1 MELIINRRFNEKEL
15 PDMKSLLAE
24 GHKQAEQVSI
34 PETLFMKTHGVRSEA
49 EYKRKMM
56 AQHKVMTHSHIG
68 WSDVQ
73 YTAKAFHEV
82 YDALH
87 AVGYTIDRFGVCL
100 DGSMGV
106 PEKYRDRVI
115 VGSGQI
121 YRTPEEWKI
130 LPNEVPVAVHMGD
143 HMIGSLNS
151 TENVR
156 NALNAGVTTIG
167 NISHYF
173 SYEYAGFD
181 MELER
186 TVDTCRAIALM
197 GHFREAGA
205 VIHSNMDDGFGGQLH
220 DLANL
225 VGWAR
230 LERYFTEDL
239 LGGGMNHCFG
249 NLFSDPILRIIFSK
263 AMWEINTFQTP
274 GTMIYGNTTDFG
286 SNFPSNYSALASFT
300 MADIIGQRKWP
311 TGCAVTAIPVT
322 EAIRVPSIQ
331 EIIDAHM
338 AMKTTMEKAENYA
351 EYINFDRIEE
361 QAHTLVVAGTV
372 FFERVINALDDLGV
386 DVNHAGQVMA
396 MLKAIGPEQLEI
408 NFGAGKKDVNAMRT
422 RIPVWPTNIV
432 RKINSLG
439 DELLRGV
446 EGLEKKPLQ
455 NVNVVMGSTDI
466 HVFGKEVIKRIL
478 REAGANI
485 YDLDQS
491 VTAQELADTVI
502 ETESQVLCVSTHN
515 GLAYSYAKD
524 LSDKLRERGL
534 NNVLV
539 IMGGLMNE
547 ALPGK
552 ELPEDV
558 SHMIGEL
565 GFNVDNNAEKIVEVI
580 EKHLQQH
587 NAASDEHND
596 R

>member
-1 MELIINRRFNEKEL
+1 MELTINRRFNEKDL
-15 PDMKSLLAE
+15 PDMKTILAE
-24 GHKQAEQVSI
+24 GHKRAEQVSI
-34 PETLFMKTHGVRSEA
+34 PETLFMKKHGVKSEA
-49 EYKRKMM
+49 EYKKKMM
-56 AQHKVMTHSHIG
+56 AEHKVMTHAHIG
-68 WSDVQ
+68 WADVQ
-73 YTAKAFHEV
+73 YTAKAFREI
-82 YDALH
+82 YDKLSS
-87 AVGYTIDRFGVCL
+87 VGYTLDRFGVCL

-106 PEKYRDRVI
+106 PEKYRDRII
-115 VGSGQI
+115 VGSGQT

-151 TENVR
+151 TENVC

-173 SYEYAGFD
+173 SYEYPGFD

-186 TVDTCRAIALM
+186 TFDACRAIAIM
-197 GHFREAGA
+197 GCYREGGTI
-205 VIHSNMDDGFGGQLH
+205 IHSNLDDGFGGQLH

-239 LGGGMNHCFG
+239 LGAGMNHCFG

-263 AMWEINTFQTP
+263 AMWEINTFKTP
-274 GTMIYGNTTDFG
+274 GSMIYGNTTDFG
-286 SNFPSNYSALASFT
+286 DNFPSNYSALASFT

-322 EAIRVPSIQ
+322 EAIRVPSTQ

-338 AMKTTMEKAENYA
+338 AMKVTMEKAENYA
-351 EYINFDRIEE
+351 QYIDFDRIEA
-361 QAHTLVVAGTV
+361 QAHTLVVAGNI

-386 DVNHAGQVMA
+386 DITHAGQVMSV
-396 MLKAIGPEQLEI
+396 LKAIGPEQLEI
-408 NFGAGKKDVNAMRT
+408 NFGAGKKDANAMRS

-432 RKINSLG
+432 RKINDIG
-439 DELLRGV
+439 DELIDGV

-455 NVNVVMGSTDI
+455 GVNIVMGSTDI
-466 HVFGKEVIKRIL
+466 HIFGKEVIKRIL

-485 YDLDQS
+485 FDLDQS
-491 VTAQELADTVI
+491 VATQDLVDTAI
-502 ETESQVLCVSTHN
+502 ETESRVMCVSTHN

-524 LSDKLRERGL
+524 LSDKLKEKGL
-534 NNVLV
+534 DDVFV

-552 ELPEDV
+552 DLPEDV
-558 SHMIGEL
+558 SEMVGKL
-565 GFNVDNNAEKIVEVI
+565 GFNIDNNAEKIVDVI
-580 EKHLQQH
+580 ANQINKG
-587 NAASDEHND
+587 AC
-596 R
+596 

>member
-1 MELIINRRFNEKEL
+1 MQLTINRRFNEKEL
-15 PDMKSLLAE
+15 PDMKTILAE
-24 GHKQAEQVSI
+24 GEKRAAQVSI
-34 PETLFMKTHGVRSEA
+34 PETLFMRVNGVKSEA

-56 AQHKVMTHSHIG
+56 AQHKVMMHSHIG

-73 YTAKAFHEV
+73 YTAKAFHEI
-82 YDALH
+82 YEALNS
-87 AVGYTIDRFGVCL
+87 VGYTLDRFGVCL
-100 DGSMGV
+100 DGSMGI

-121 YRTPEEWKI
+121 YRTPDEWKI

-151 TENVR
+151 TENVC

-181 MELER
+181 MEKER
-186 TVDTCRAIALM
+186 TIDTCRAIAVM
-197 GHFREAGA
+197 GHFRKNGTI
-205 VIHSNMDDGFGGQLH
+205 IHSNMDDGFGAQLH

-263 AMWEINTFQTP
+263 AMWEINTYKTP
-274 GTMIYGNTTDFG
+274 GSMIYGNTTDFG
-286 SNFPSNYSALASFT
+286 ANFPSNYSALASFT

-322 EAIRVPSIQ
+322 EAIRVPSVQ

-338 AMKTTMEKAENYA
+338 SVKTTMEKAENYA
-351 EYINFDRIEE
+351 EYIDFDRIEA
-361 QAHTLVVAGTV
+361 QAHTLVVAGNI

-386 DVNHAGQVMA
+386 DINHAGQVMA

-422 RIPVWPTNIV
+422 RIPVWPSNIV
-432 RKINSLG
+432 RKINDLG
-439 DELLRGV
+439 DELVRNV
-446 EGLEKKPLQ
+446 DGLEKEPLKG
-455 NVNVVMGSTDI
+455 VNVVVGSTDI
-466 HVFGKEVIKRIL
+466 HVFGKEVIKRVL

-485 YDLDQS
+485 FDLDQS
-491 VTAQELADTVI
+491 ATAQEFADTMI
-502 ETESQVLCVSTHN
+502 ETESSVLCVSTHN

-524 LSDKLRERGL
+524 LKEKLSESGL
-534 NNVLV
+534 DNPLV

-558 SHMIGEL
+558 SAMIADL

-580 EKHLQQH
+580 KAHMDSRL
-587 NAASDEHND
+587 S
-596 R
+596 